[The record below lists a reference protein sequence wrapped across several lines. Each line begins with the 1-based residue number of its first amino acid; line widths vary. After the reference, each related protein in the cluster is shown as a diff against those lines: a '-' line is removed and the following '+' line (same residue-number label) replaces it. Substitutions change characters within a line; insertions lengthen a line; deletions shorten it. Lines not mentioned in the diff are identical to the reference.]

1 MAGTYP
7 PPALDLGTMDYLFRV
22 FTPFEDTCSEVER
35 EQRVSAV
42 VARLGPSPGND
53 IFADTFTKA
62 FAFSSM
68 LAHGSPEQSFVPEW
82 RSDYYAVAYR
92 SRSWRNILVE
102 GNQTLADFV
111 DSQTFESP
119 ETLAAVLSAF
129 ERKAIE
135 LKFDEAGLALASR
148 RLAATISISDVNL
161 GNLTASDKE
170 VFIFNTG
177 RVNELRE
184 AIHERSSLMVRE
196 ARFYPV
202 EARFIFSLLTSRI
215 LGRSIDNLSTGHQ

>member
-1 MAGTYP
+1 MAGKYP

-22 FTPFEDTCSEVER
+22 FTPFEDTCSEVEQ

-53 IFADTFTKA
+53 IFADTFAKA

-119 ETLAAVLSAF
+119 ETLADPKLTGGTPGAHFRGES
-129 ERKAIE
+129 EGRGH
-135 LKFDEAGLALASR
+135 LK
-148 RLAATISISDVNL
+148 
-161 GNLTASDKE
+161 
-170 VFIFNTG
+170 
-177 RVNELRE
+177 
-184 AIHERSSLMVRE
+184 E
-196 ARFYPV
+196 ARPGRELLQGEQTPP
-202 EARFIFSLLTSRI
+202 EAHDHGI
-215 LGRSIDNLSTGHQ
+215 LERDREHLPLHRPHKGSCRNRR